1 MPALVAK
8 RHNPL
13 LRAFAERLAAKGKR
27 QGAIL
32 GAVSH
37 KLLRILIGLLRHETD
52 FDPLWR
58 PFLVQN

>member
-13 LRAFAERLAAKGKR
+13 LRAFAQRLAANGKR
-27 QGAIL
+27 PGAIL

-37 KLLRILIGLLRHETD
+37 KLLRIIVGLLRSQSD
-52 FDPLWR
+52 FDPNFS
-58 PFLVQN
+58 PQNA